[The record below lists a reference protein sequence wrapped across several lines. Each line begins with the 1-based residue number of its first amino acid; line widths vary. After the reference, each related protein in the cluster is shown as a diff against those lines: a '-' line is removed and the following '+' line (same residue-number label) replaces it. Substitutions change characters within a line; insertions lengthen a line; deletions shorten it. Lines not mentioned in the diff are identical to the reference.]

1 MMLPLAVIRAHLARL
16 DGQRVRA
23 VLPGMALCGVVAL
36 AASAVAGLHRGP
48 PMLYALLF
56 GSVFHYHSLE
66 ARTAPGI
73 DWCAR
78 HALRLGIGLL
88 GARITAAQ
96 ITALGGTTAAL
107 VVAAVLATLAFGWMF
122 ARRLQLPHQLGVLAG
137 GATAIC
143 GASAALAIAA
153 VLPRHPDLERHTGAV
168 VVLATLLSSAAMLGY
183 PLLAR
188 ALDLPPA
195 LAGLF
200 LGGSIHD
207 VAQVVVAGYA
217 LGPEAGDAATIV
229 KLLRVSLL
237 AVVVVVVGLAAR
249 HLATPRPAQASDDA
263 AAPLPPLLP
272 GFLWLF
278 LALVILHSAGVLPAT
293 AQQGLAEASRAA
305 LVLVVVGL
313 GMRTSFRH
321 LARTGWRPAL
331 LMLATTLWLGA
342 LMLGLAWW
350 LHRS

>member
-1 MMLPLAVIRAHLARL
+1 MRLLALIRGRLAQL
-16 DGQRVRA
+16 DGQRARLA
-23 VLPGMALCGVVAL
+23 LPGMALCAVVAL
-36 AASAVAGLHRGP
+36 AAGAVAGLHQGP
-48 PMLYALLF
+48 PMLYALLL

-96 ITALGGTTAAL
+96 ITALGWTTAAL
-107 VVAAVLATLAFGWMF
+107 VVAAVLATLAFGWVL
-122 ARRLQLPHQLGVLAG
+122 ARRLKLPHQLGVMAG

-153 VLPRHPDLERHTGAV
+153 VLPRHHELERHTGVV
-168 VVLATLLSSAAMLGY
+168 VVLATLLSSLAMLCY

-188 ALDLPPA
+188 ALGLPPA

-217 LGPEAGDAATIV
+217 LGPAAGDAATLV

-237 AVVVVVVGLAAR
+237 ALVVVGIGLAVR
-249 HLATPRPAQASDDA
+249 HLATRHGQTEGSAVV
-263 AAPLPPLLP
+263 PLPPLLP

-278 LALVILHSAGVLPAT
+278 LMLVVLHSAGALPLT
-293 AQQGLAEASRAA
+293 VQWGLAEASRAA
-305 LVLVVVGL
+305 LVLGVVGL

-321 LARTGWRPAL
+321 LASTGWRPAL

-350 LHRS
+350 LHRG